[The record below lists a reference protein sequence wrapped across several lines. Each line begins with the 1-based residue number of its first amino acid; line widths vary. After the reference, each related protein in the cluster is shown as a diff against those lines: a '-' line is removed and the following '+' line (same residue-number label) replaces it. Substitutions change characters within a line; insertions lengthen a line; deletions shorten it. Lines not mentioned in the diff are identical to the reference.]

1 MDIFASDIRLCTFIR
16 EVMELSVSIVTKQC
30 QEEIAV
36 LIAAL
41 IASLSAS
48 MEVRIKLIVE
58 TIIEVLQRTS
68 PHRGNGHHQ
77 CPTQPQGKMT
87 AIGCK

>member
-48 MEVRIKLIVE
+48 MEVRIKIIVE
-58 TIIEVLQRTS
+58 TIIEVLQARHLIEGTVTGLACWIQS
-68 PHRGNGHHQ
+68 
-77 CPTQPQGKMT
+77 
-87 AIGCK
+87 